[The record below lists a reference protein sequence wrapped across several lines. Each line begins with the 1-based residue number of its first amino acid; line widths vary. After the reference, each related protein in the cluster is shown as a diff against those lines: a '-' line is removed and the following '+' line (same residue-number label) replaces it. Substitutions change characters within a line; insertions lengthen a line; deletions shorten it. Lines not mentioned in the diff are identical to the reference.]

1 MLSFGK
7 LPKGN
12 PMRMILAAAL
22 VLMPQLALAVGS
34 DESEP
39 PKPTETSTECPKGE
53 IWDEKTATCIKA
65 ESSLLND
72 DQRFGA
78 VRELAYAGRPD
89 EAMTILGMMTEGET
103 PRVLTYQGF
112 LLRQTGRVEEGIVAY
127 ERAIALDSTNILA
140 RSYYGQ
146 LLVQMNEMELA
157 TLQLAAIRMHG
168 GGGTWAET
176 ALSDAISTGVTT
188 TY

>member
-1 MLSFGK
+1 
-7 LPKGN
+7 
-12 PMRMILAAAL
+12 MRMILAAAVAL
-22 VLMPQLALAVGS
+22 TPQLALAVGS
-34 DESEP
+34 DDSEP
-39 PKPTETSTECPKGE
+39 PTPTETTTQCAKGE
-53 IWDEKTATCIKA
+53 VWDEKTKACIKS
-65 ESSLLND
+65 EDSSLND

-89 EAMTILGMMTEGET
+89 EAMAILATMTEGET
-103 PRVLTYQGF
+103 TRVMTYQGF
-112 LLRQTGRVEEGIVAY
+112 LLRQLGRVEDSIAAY
-127 ERAIALDSTNILA
+127 ERAIALDTTNILA

-168 GGGTWAET
+168 GGGTWADR
-176 ALSDAISTGVTT
+176 ALSDAITSGVTY

>member
-1 MLSFGK
+1 
-7 LPKGN
+7 
-12 PMRMILAAAL
+12 MRMILAAAL
-22 VLMPQLALAVGS
+22 AVMPQLALAVGS
-34 DESEP
+34 DDSEP
-39 PKPTETSTECPKGE
+39 PKPTETSTECAKGE
-53 IWDEKTATCIKA
+53 VWDEKTSTCIKA
-65 ESSLLND
+65 ESNLIDN

-89 EAMTILGMMTEGET
+89 EALLILATMTEGET

-112 LLRQTGRVEEGIVAY
+112 LLRQTGRVEEGIAAY
-127 ERAIALDSTNILA
+127 ERAIALDTTNILA

-168 GGGTWAET
+168 GGGTWAER
-176 ALSDAISTGVTT
+176 ALSDAITTGVTT

>member
-1 MLSFGK
+1 
-7 LPKGN
+7 
-12 PMRMILAAAL
+12 MRMILAAAL
-22 VLMPQLALAVGS
+22 ALAPQFAFAAGS
-34 DESEP
+34 DSSEP
-39 PKPTETSTECPKGE
+39 PKPTETSTDCAKGE
-53 IWDEKTATCIKA
+53 VWDEKTSTCIKA
-65 ESSLLND
+65 ESNLLNN

-89 EAMTILGMMTEGET
+89 EAMAILATMTEGET
-103 PRVLTYQGF
+103 ARVMTYQGF
-112 LLRQTGRVEEGIVAY
+112 LLRQTGRVEDGIVAY
-127 ERAIALDSTNILA
+127 ERAIALDGGNILA

-146 LLVQMNEMELA
+146 LLVQINEMKLA

-168 GGGTWAET
+168 GGGTWADR

>member
-1 MLSFGK
+1 
-7 LPKGN
+7 
-12 PMRMILAAAL
+12 MRMILAAAL
-22 VLMPQLALAVGS
+22 AFMPQLALAVGS
-34 DESEP
+34 DDSEP
-39 PKPTETSTECPKGE
+39 PKPTETSTECAKGE
-53 IWDEKTATCIKA
+53 VWDEKTSTCIKA
-65 ESSLLND
+65 ESNLIDN

-89 EAMTILGMMTEGET
+89 EALHVLATMTEGDT
-103 PRVLTYQGF
+103 ARVLTYQGF

-127 ERAIALDSTNILA
+127 ERAIALDTTNILA

-168 GGGTWAET
+168 GGGTWAER
-176 ALSDAISTGVTT
+176 ALSDAITTGVTT